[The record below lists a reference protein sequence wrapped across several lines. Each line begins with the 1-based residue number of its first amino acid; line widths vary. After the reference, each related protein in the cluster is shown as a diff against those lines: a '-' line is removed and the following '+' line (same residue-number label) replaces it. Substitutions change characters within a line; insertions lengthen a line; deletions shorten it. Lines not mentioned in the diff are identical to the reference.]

1 MGVSL
6 SNLGTMLERRT
17 DIEAQ
22 QHDVVHLLAE
32 DGGSKL
38 WKEFCEGK
46 ESAFIQIYERYF
58 EILYRYGLRMVAD
71 QALVEDTIQDMFIY
85 LRASRSRLGNTTS
98 IKFYL
103 FKCLKRR
110 LITETNK
117 WAGKRDDF
125 PPPTYFAFT
134 LSHEQHLIQKQLD
147 DEKLQKLNDAIAQ
160 MSPRKKEIIYY
171 SFYEGLDYRQIQELM
186 GLDSLKTTRNL
197 MYKALGFLRD
207 VLSQ

>member
-1 MGVSL
+1 
-6 SNLGTMLERRT
+6 MLERHT
-17 DIEAQ
+17 DTVDQ
-22 QHDVVHLLAE
+22 RQDVVRLPAD
-32 DGGSKL
+32 DGDSKL
-38 WKEFCEGK
+38 WEAFCDGK

-58 EILYRYGLRMVAD
+58 ETLYRYGLRMVAD

-85 LRASRSRLGNTTS
+85 LRASRSRLGKTTS

-110 LITETNK
+110 LLSEVDK

-125 PPPTYFAFT
+125 PPPSYFAFS

-147 DEKLQKLNDAIAQ
+147 AEKLQKLNEAIAQ
-160 MSPRKKEIIYY
+160 MSSRKKEIIYY

-197 MYKALGFLRD
+197 MYKALGFLREA
-207 VLSQ
+207 LSP